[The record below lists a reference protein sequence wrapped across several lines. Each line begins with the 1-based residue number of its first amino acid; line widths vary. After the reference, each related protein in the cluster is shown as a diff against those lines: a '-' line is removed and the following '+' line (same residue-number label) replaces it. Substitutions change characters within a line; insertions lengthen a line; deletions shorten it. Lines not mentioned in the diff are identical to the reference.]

1 MANTL
6 LIALKFILRMGLK
19 GRQARL
25 IRGLCIFNVEV
36 VNEVTGSDLV
46 RVTSLEFRV
55 TSWSCVA
62 SNVKQT
68 VSLRR
73 VGCHPRSQTNSL
85 LYKLGHLTK
94 PCRAV

>member
-36 VNEVTGSDLV
+36 VNEVTGGDLV
-46 RVTSLEFRV
+46 RVTSSSLEF
-55 TSWSCVA
+55 
-62 SNVKQT
+62 
-68 VSLRR
+68 
-73 VGCHPRSQTNSL
+73 
-85 LYKLGHLTK
+85 KL
-94 PCRAV
+94 